1 MKRRSQALC
10 CHLFSILL
18 VLAQAESKVFA
29 VKEQFPTSPS
39 FHFLKET
46 NTNAAMVMPS
56 VSSGLVRKSARP
68 GTRLSVKPADL
79 VPPSHSKGV
88 DYSDRLMAAP
98 FLNFQGVT
106 NSGNAHNKR
115 KTVENV
121 TDGFTGSTETYL
133 KPELHSSFPM
143 RTTTTTDHTSTI
155 LAFLKDTFHHV
166 GTLQSLSQEDQIKGS
181 PTLTNDMSKNTES
194 VSVPFTPHHYKLWD
208 VLNRNG
214 SLFSVRQVNET
225 SLTTVRMTTS
235 PTFPQTSSPS
245 KTTTLVQGTT
255 RSTVLKQHTVPD
267 NATTIQLILSMDT
280 TTRSSITMSTAGST
294 ATGNFLNRLVP
305 AGTWRPGVPGNISHV
320 TEEGSQPQHRETIC
334 LSKVDIAWIFL
345 AISVPISSC
354 SVLLTVCCMRRKKK
368 ASNPENNLS
377 YWNNAITMDYFNK
390 HAVELPREI
399 QSLETSED
407 HLSEP
412 RSPANGDYR
421 SSGMVLVNPFC
432 QETLFSGHEQVSEI

>member
-18 VLAQAESKVFA
+18 VLAQAERKVLA
-29 VKEQFPTSPS
+29 VKEQSPTSPS
-39 FHFLKET
+39 FDLLTET
-46 NTNAAMVMPS
+46 NPNAAMVMPS
-56 VSSGLVRKSARP
+56 VNSGLVRKSARP
-68 GTRLSVKPADL
+68 GTRLSVKLADL
-79 VPPSHSKGV
+79 VPTPHSKGV
-88 DYSDRLMAAP
+88 DYSDRLMATP
-98 FLNFQGVT
+98 FVNIQGVT
-106 NSGNAHNKR
+106 NSGNAHKKR
-115 KTVENV
+115 KTIKIV
-121 TDGFTGSTETYL
+121 TDELTGSTENYL
-133 KPELHSSFPM
+133 RPELHSSSPM

-155 LAFLKDTFHHV
+155 LTFPKDTIHPV
-166 GTLQSLSQEDQIKGS
+166 GTLQSLSQEEPIEGS
-181 PTLTNDMSKNTES
+181 PTLYSVMSKNTES
-194 VSVPFTPHHYKLWD
+194 VSVPFKPHHYKLWD

-214 SLFSVRQVNET
+214 SLFSVRQVNGT
-225 SLTTVRMTTS
+225 SLTTIRMTTS
-235 PTFPQTSSPS
+235 STFPQTSSLS
-245 KTTTLVQGTT
+245 KTTTLVQGPT
-255 RSTVLKQHTVPD
+255 RSTDLKQHTVPD
-267 NATTIQLILSMDT
+267 SATTVQLILSMDA

-320 TEEGSQPQHRETIC
+320 TEDGSQPQHRETIC

-407 HLSEP
+407 HLSQP

-421 SSGMVLVNPFC
+421 NSGMVLVNPFC
-432 QETLFSGHEQVSEI
+432 QETLFSGQVSEI

>member
-1 MKRRSQALC
+1 MYFFQITSHAVIIIYENCILQPFLC
-10 CHLFSILL
+10 IFLIHIYCSFIGILL

-29 VKEQFPTSPS
+29 VEEQFPTSPS
-39 FHFLKET
+39 SHLLKET

-79 VPPSHSKGV
+79 VPPFHSKGV
-88 DYSDRLMAAP
+88 DYSDRLMATP
-98 FLNFQGVT
+98 FVNFQDVT
-106 NSGNAHNKR
+106 NSGNAHNTR

-121 TDGFTGSTETYL
+121 TDELTGSTETYL
-133 KPELHSSFPM
+133 KPELNSSFPM
-143 RTTTTTDHTSTI
+143 RTTTTTSTI
-155 LAFLKDTFHHV
+155 LAFLKDAFHHA
-166 GTLQSLSQEDQIKGS
+166 GTLQSLSQEEQNKGS
-181 PTLTNDMSKNTES
+181 PTLPNDMSKNTES
-194 VSVPFTPHHYKLWD
+194 VSVPFMSHHYKLWD

-214 SLFSVRQVNET
+214 SLFSVRQVNGT
-225 SLTTVRMTTS
+225 TLTTMRMTTS
-235 PTFPQTSSPS
+235 PTFPQTSSLS

-267 NATTIQLILSMDT
+267 NVTTIQLVLSMDT

-320 TEEGSQPQHRETIC
+320 TEDGGQPQHRETIC

-354 SVLLTVCCMRRKKK
+354 CKYMHSVF
-368 ASNPENNLS
+368 
-377 YWNNAITMDYFNK
+377 YFNCILLSMSSI
-390 HAVELPREI
+390 VFCCPRQCASRPKLKSKI
-399 QSLETSED
+399 TYGFTLNYCGET
-407 HLSEP
+407 
-412 RSPANGDYR
+412 R
-421 SSGMVLVNPFC
+421 
-432 QETLFSGHEQVSEI
+432 